1 MAARG
6 FLGVDTFFVISG
18 YLIAM
23 LLINEYEK
31 TGTINI
37 LQFWIRRM
45 KRLFPPVL
53 FMILIVIQYIIFLIN
68 RYYINLRKMLLQHYY
83 IFRTGGIYLMDLV
96 ILKVLKLD
104 HLNIYGRLPS
114 KNSSI
119 CYFR

>member
-1 MAARG
+1 MVARG

-68 RYYINLRKMLLQHYY
+68 RYYINLKKMLLLHYY

-104 HLNIYGRLPS
+104 HLNIYGHLLL